1 MIGIITQA
9 SNIKHGD
16 NPAYSKADFLSL
28 YPQFKGLIP
37 NAALEM
43 YVELGNAC
51 VSGGRYH
58 SMWKHAIGL
67 FMASIF
73 APSIYKVCSQ
83 RERLLPLFFLPLPR
97 RGVVTSEKVRTVF
110 LILMDF
116 SALTQDLNGWA
127 GFKLTTFGVQ
137 FATLAKMVGKGGMY
151 VW

>member
-1 MIGIITQA
+1 MIGIIGQA

-28 YPQFKGLIP
+28 YPQFKDLIP
-37 NAALEM
+37 DAALDM

-51 VSGGRYH
+51 VSSGRYH

-67 FMASIF
+67 FIAHFCSLYLQSLQPEGAS
-73 APSIYKVCSQ
+73 ASSVLSAAATA
-83 RERLLPLFFLPLPR
+83 
-97 RGVVTSEKVRTVF
+97 GVVTSESADGVSHS
-110 LILMDF
+110 MDL

-137 FATLAKMVGKGGMY
+137 FATLAKMVCKGGMY